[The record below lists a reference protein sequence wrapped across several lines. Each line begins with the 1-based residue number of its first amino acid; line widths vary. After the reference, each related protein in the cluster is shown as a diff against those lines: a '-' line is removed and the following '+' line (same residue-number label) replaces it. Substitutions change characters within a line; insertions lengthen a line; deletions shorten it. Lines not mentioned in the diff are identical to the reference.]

1 LIEDFAG
8 WADEDV
14 QEKWEVDIPT
24 QMPSKP
30 SLSPLPQV
38 FKQLEP
44 ILAASVTKELGLLV
58 EDAGTLRQALAKVHD
73 QIISAWAPYGEL
85 KELKGTDPVAW
96 KNQLREILLVGGQL
110 AHPTGRP
117 SGPTEVWGH
126 LKTWAESSQTAI
138 DANRHRVQQAQY
150 NAPGWTKDK
159 VLGVAATTTVHQSS
173 TVMQRY
179 LLLQRHRKWHR
190 NGAKGKTQSDS
201 RIGAVPAGASAAEL
215 QALDRVLRH
224 LLERWIP
231 IQDERCL
238 DCSC

>member
-1 LIEDFAG
+1 MGGGYPNANAI
-8 WADEDV
+8 
-14 QEKWEVDIPT
+14 
-24 QMPSKP
+24 KP

-44 ILAASVTKELGLLV
+44 TLAASVTKELGLLV

-126 LKTWAESSQTAI
+126 LKTWAESRKVPSMPTAI
-138 DANRHRVQQAQY
+138 VCN
-150 NAPGWTKDK
+150 K
-159 VLGVAATTTVHQSS
+159 
-173 TVMQRY
+173 
-179 LLLQRHRKWHR
+179 R
-190 NGAKGKTQSDS
+190 NTM
-201 RIGAVPAGASAAEL
+201 RPAGPRIRFWE
-215 QALDRVLRH
+215 
-224 LLERWIP
+224 
-231 IQDERCL
+231 
-238 DCSC
+238 